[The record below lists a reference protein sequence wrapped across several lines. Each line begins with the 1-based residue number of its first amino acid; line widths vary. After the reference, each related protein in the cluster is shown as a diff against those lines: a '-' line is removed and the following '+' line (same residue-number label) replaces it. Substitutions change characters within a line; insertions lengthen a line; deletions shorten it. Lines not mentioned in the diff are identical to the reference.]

1 MQFVR
6 NMANE
11 FASRGITA
19 NCIAPGTFKTQ
30 MARSEWENEERVKWY
45 FSRNPSKRFG
55 EVDEIAGLAVLLA
68 SPSGGY
74 INGQTIAVDG
84 GHTISFH

>member
-1 MQFVR
+1 
-6 NMANE
+6 
-11 FASRGITA
+11 
-19 NCIAPGTFKTQ
+19 
-30 MARSEWENEERVKWY
+30 MARSQWEDEAQAKWY
-45 FSRNPSKRFG
+45 YERNPSKRFG
-55 EVDEIAGLAVLLA
+55 EVQEIAGLAVLLA